1 MSCGDSCNSKQAAP
15 VYEPRGSQTSYG
27 GPRQLWVPPAR
38 NVVIFDG
45 VTTGAKTVRFR
56 VPTPDSRIRQNVAL
70 IGLPPPG
77 GSATFLAGKT
87 LTLLLQSVADAI
99 QGGMTVPVTS
109 LPDPTVGTPIVIPEN
124 SSLGGFA
131 YESVTIGDAIEGTI
145 VATGTADAIKGR
157 LVLQVRYQ
165 PDGQRLPW
173 DEWREIVAQCNPG
186 LLSSVVTVG

>member
-1 MSCGDSCNSKQAAP
+1 VSCGDSCNSKQAAP